1 MLSGKNL
8 RRLLQLRDRIRTEV
22 VALPVRQQR
31 ELLAVMDEARRTRL
45 PGPRD
50 PQRDLAPGELR
61 REIKWLTGTLSL
73 EEAEAAARA
82 LDRFRRLPRRPV
94 RR

>member
-1 MLSGKNL
+1 MLSGRDL

-22 VALPVRQQR
+22 VTLPVRQQR
-31 ELLAVMDEARRTRL
+31 ELLAAIVEARRARL
-45 PGPRD
+45 AGPRD
-50 PQRDLAPGELR
+50 PQRELAPGEIR

-73 EEAEAAARA
+73 EEAEAAGRT